1 MFLRCQWTFLSNDIP
16 PAGISAADR
25 SWCCYSPPPQLNESN
40 KVNRP
45 SLLCNLILSFLVA
58 SCSDSTAHGEE
69 VSSPTDSSNPFFEES
84 KLLYGMPAFDRI
96 KDEHYLPA
104 FARGMAEELSEYEAI
119 ATNPEV
125 ATFENTIVAMERAG
139 QLLDRTGR
147 VFSAMGSANTNDKI
161 KEVETLLAPVFS
173 AHNDSIYLN
182 ADLFARIEL
191 LHQSSENLSL
201 DPESLRLLERYHT
214 DFVRSGAK
222 LLDSQKSR
230 LRNINSERAKLA
242 TAFGQNVLNE
252 VNDSA
257 IVVNSKDELAGLSV
271 SQIRSAAT
279 AAEERGLEG
288 QYVIT
293 LRNTTQQPPL
303 SSLENRELRR
313 RIQEVSIARG
323 SRGNEFDNREIIVRI
338 LSLRA
343 EQAELLGY
351 KNHADFVL
359 ENRTAGTIEAVNDM
373 LSRLGPR
380 AVEQARKEAADLQA
394 LINESEPEQFKI
406 ASWDWLYYTEILRKQ
421 RYDFDANQL
430 KPYFEINRILEDGVF
445 YFAEQLY
452 GLTFEERPKLPVYQE
467 DVRIFEVFY
476 DDDPLGLFLFDP
488 YARDSKRGGAWMNAY
503 MSQSHLLDRKP
514 VVANHQN
521 IVKPPE
527 GEPTLLTL
535 GETNTMFHEFGHAV
549 HGLLSNVK
557 YPRFSGTSVPRDFV
571 EYPSQVHEMWA
582 TWPEVLANYAVH
594 YQTGKPI
601 PQDLLNRVIAAE
613 KFNQGFAR
621 TEYLAASIVDQSWH
635 QLTADEIG
643 PAEAVRDF
651 EARALADSAMDFD
664 LVPPRYSTTYFSHIM
679 GGYSAGYYSYIWSE
693 VLDAESVKWFK
704 ENGGL
709 KRENGDH
716 FRKTLLSKGGSVD
729 AMELFRNFRGA
740 EPSIEPL
747 LERLGF
753 E

>member
-1 MFLRCQWTFLSNDIP
+1 MNRSSLFFCLTLSV
-16 PAGISAADR
+16 
-25 SWCCYSPPPQLNESN
+25 LT
-40 KVNRP
+40 
-45 SLLCNLILSFLVA
+45 A
-58 SCSDSTAHGEE
+58 SCSDSTAPEQAASAPSE
-69 VSSPTDSSNPFFEES
+69 STNPFFEES
-84 KLLYGMPAFDRI
+84 NLPYGMPAFDQIR
-96 KDEHYLPA
+96 DEHYLPA
-104 FARGMAEELSEYEAI
+104 FERGMAEELSEYEAI
-119 ATNPEV
+119 ASDPEA

-147 VFSAMGSANTNDKI
+147 VFNAMGSAHTNDKI

-182 ADLFARIEL
+182 KELFARIDSLYQTREEL
-191 LHQSSENLSL
+191 GL

-214 DFVRSGAK
+214 DFVRSGAE
-222 LLDSQKSR
+222 LSDDEKSR
-230 LRNINSERAKLA
+230 LRNINSETAELA

-257 IVVNSKDELAGLSV
+257 IVVDSRDELAGLSA
-271 SQIRSAAT
+271 SQIESAAT

-288 QYVIT
+288 KYVIT
-293 LRNTTQQPPL
+293 LRNTTQQPAL
-303 SSLENRELRR
+303 TSLENRALRQ
-313 RIQEVSIARG
+313 RIQEVSAARG
-323 SRGNEFDNREIIVRI
+323 SRGNEYDNREIVVR
-338 LSLRA
+338 LLALRA
-343 EQAELLGY
+343 ERAELLGY
-351 KNHADFVL
+351 ENHAAFIL
-359 ENRTAGTIEAVNDM
+359 EDSTAGTIEAVNNM

-380 AVEQARKEAADLQA
+380 AVAQARKEAADLQT
-394 LINESEPEQFKI
+394 IVNESESERFEI

-430 KPYFEINRILEDGVF
+430 KPYFEINRVLEDGVF
-445 YFAEQLY
+445 YFAERLY
-452 GLTFEERPKLPVYQE
+452 GLTFEERPELPVYQE
-467 DVRIFEVFY
+467 DVRVFEVFY
-476 DDDPLGLFLFDP
+476 DGEALGLFLFDP
-488 YARDSKRGGAWMNAY
+488 YARESKGGGAWMNAY
-503 MSQSHLLDRKP
+503 MSQSHLLDRNP

-521 IVKPPE
+521 VVKPPE

-594 YQTGKPI
+594 YETGEPI
-601 PQDLLNRVIAAE
+601 PQDLLDRVIAAD
-613 KFNQGFAR
+613 KFNEGFAR
-621 TEYLAASIVDQSWH
+621 TEYLAASIVDQAWH
-635 QLTADEIG
+635 KLTADEIG

-651 EARALADSAMDFD
+651 EAKALAESGIDFD

-693 VLDAESVKWFK
+693 VLDADSVKWFQ

-716 FRKTLLSKGGSVD
+716 FRETLLSKGGSVD

>member
-1 MFLRCQWTFLSNDIP
+1 MN
-16 PAGISAADR
+16 R
-25 SWCCYSPPPQLNESN
+25 SGLLFNLTL
-40 KVNRP
+40 
-45 SLLCNLILSFLVA
+45 SLLIA
-58 SCSDSTAHGEE
+58 SCSGSEAPEQDASSSTA
-69 VSSPTDSSNPFFEES
+69 STNPFFEES
-84 KLLYGMPAFDRI
+84 NLPYGMPAFDQI

-104 FARGMAEELSEYEAI
+104 FERGMAEELSEYEAI
-119 ATNPEV
+119 ASNPEA

-147 VFSAMGSANTNDKI
+147 VFGAMGSAHTNDNI
-161 KEVETLLAPVFS
+161 KELETLLAPVFS
-173 AHNDSIYLN
+173 AHNDSINLN
-182 ADLFARIEL
+182 KDLFARIDSLYKTREEL
-191 LHQSSENLSL
+191 GL
-201 DPESLRLLERYHT
+201 DPESLRLLERYYT
-214 DFVRSGAK
+214 DIVRSGAN
-222 LLDSQKSR
+222 LSDDQKSR
-230 LRNINSERAKLA
+230 LRNINSERAELA

-257 IVVNSKDELAGLSV
+257 VVVDSIEELAGLSA
-271 SQIRSAAT
+271 SQIESAAT
-279 AAEERGLEG
+279 AAKELGLDDK
-288 QYVIT
+288 YVIT
-293 LRNTTQQPPL
+293 LRNTTQQPVL
-303 SSLENRELRR
+303 SSLENRELRQR
-313 RIQEVSIARG
+313 VQEVSTARG
-323 SRGNEFDNREIIVRI
+323 SRGNEYDNREILVRI
-338 LSLRA
+338 LALRA
-343 EQAELLGY
+343 ERAVLLGY
-351 KNHADFVL
+351 ENHAAFIL
-359 ENRTAGTIEAVNDM
+359 EDRTAGTIEAVNDM
-373 LSRLGPR
+373 LSRLAPS
-380 AVEQARKEAADLQA
+380 AVAQARKEADDLQE
-394 LINESEPEQFKI
+394 LINETESERFKI

-430 KPYFEINRILEDGVF
+430 KPYFEINRVLEDGVF
-445 YFAEQLY
+445 FFAEHLY
-452 GLTFEERPKLPVYQE
+452 GLTFEERPELPVYQE
-467 DVRIFEVFY
+467 DVKVFEVFY
-476 DDDPLGLFLFDP
+476 DGEALGLFIFDP
-488 YARDSKRGGAWMNAY
+488 YARDSKSGGAWMNAY
-503 MSQSHLLDRKP
+503 RSQSHLLDRNP

-521 IVKPPE
+521 VVKPPE

-535 GETNTMFHEFGHAV
+535 DETNTMFHEFGHAV

-594 YQTGKPI
+594 YQTGEPI
-601 PQDLLNRVIAAE
+601 PQDLLDRVIAAE
-613 KFNQGFAR
+613 KFNEGFAR

-635 QLTADEIG
+635 KLTADEIV

-651 EARALADSAMDFD
+651 EAKALADSGMDFD

-679 GGYSAGYYSYIWSE
+679 GSYSAGYYSYVWSE
-693 VLDAESVKWFK
+693 VLDADSVKWFQ

-716 FRKTLLSKGGSVD
+716 FRETLLSKGGSAD

>member
-1 MFLRCQWTFLSNDIP
+1 MN
-16 PAGISAADR
+16 R
-25 SWCCYSPPPQLNESN
+25 S
-40 KVNRP
+40 R
-45 SLLCNLILSFLVA
+45 LLFNITLSFLIV
-58 SCSDSTAHGEE
+58 SCGDSTAPEQDAN
-69 VSSPTDSSNPFFEES
+69 SPTASTNPFFDAS
-84 KLLYGMPAFDRI
+84 SLPYGMPAFDRI
-96 KDEHYLPA
+96 RDEHYLPA
-104 FARGMAEELSEYEAI
+104 FERGMAEELSEYEAI
-119 ATNPEV
+119 ASNAEA
-125 ATFENTIVAMERAG
+125 ATFKNTIVAMERAG

-147 VFSAMGSANTNDKI
+147 VFGAMGSAHTNDRI
-161 KEVETLLAPVFS
+161 NEIETLLAPVFS

-182 ADLFARIEL
+182 TDLFARIDS
-191 LHQSSENLSL
+191 LHQSREDLGL

-214 DFVRSGAK
+214 DFVRAGARLSAEEK
-222 LLDSQKSR
+222 TR
-230 LRNINSERAKLA
+230 LRNINSERAELA
-242 TAFGQNVLNE
+242 TAFSQNVLNE

-257 IVVNSKDELAGLSV
+257 VVVDSVDELAGFSA
-271 SQIRSAAT
+271 SQIESAA
-279 AAEERGLEG
+279 AAAKERGLDG
-288 QYVIT
+288 KYVIT
-293 LRNTTQQPPL
+293 LRNTTQQPAL
-303 SSLENRELRR
+303 SSLENRKLRQ
-313 RIQEVSIARG
+313 RIQEVSTARG
-323 SRGNEFDNREIIVRI
+323 SRGNEYDNREIVVRI

-343 EQAELLGY
+343 ERAELLGY
-351 KNHADFVL
+351 ENHAAFVL

-373 LSRLGPR
+373 LSSLAPR
-380 AVEQARKEAADLQA
+380 AVAQARKEAADLQA
-394 LINESEPEQFKI
+394 LINESESEPFRI
-406 ASWDWLYYTEILRKQ
+406 ASWDWLYYTEILRKR

-430 KPYFEINRILEDGVF
+430 KPYFEINRVLEDGVF
-445 YFAEQLY
+445 YFAERLY
-452 GLTFEERPKLPVYQE
+452 GLTFEERPELPVYQE
-467 DVRIFEVFY
+467 DVRVFEVFY
-476 DDDPLGLFLFDP
+476 DGEAMGLFIFDP

-521 IVKPPE
+521 ITKPPE

-535 GETNTMFHEFGHAV
+535 DEINTMFHEFGHAV

-557 YPRFSGTSVPRDFV
+557 YPRFAGTSVPSDFV

-594 YQTGKPI
+594 YQTGEPI
-601 PQDLLNRVIAAE
+601 PQDLLDRVIAAE
-613 KFNQGFAR
+613 KFNEGFVR

-635 QLTADEIG
+635 KLTVDEIG
-643 PAEAVRDF
+643 PAEAVRDC
-651 EARALADSAMDFD
+651 EAKALADSGMDFD

-693 VLDAESVKWFK
+693 VLDADTVKWFH

-716 FRKTLLSKGGSVD
+716 FRETLLSKGGSVD

-747 LERLGF
+747 LERLGY

>member
-1 MFLRCQWTFLSNDIP
+1 MNIRNLLAAGFAAVLLAACGGGESDATKE
-16 PAGISAADR
+16 PAAAAESA
-25 SWCCYSPPPQLNESN
+25 EIT
-40 KVNRP
+40 V
-45 SLLCNLILSFLVA
+45 
-58 SCSDSTAHGEE
+58 SDAELAG
-69 VSSPTDSSNPFFEES
+69 NPFFEES
-84 KLLYGMPAFDRI
+84 TLLYGMPAFDQI

-104 FARGMAEELSEYEAI
+104 FERGMAEELSEYEAI
-119 ATNPEV
+119 ASNPEA

-139 QLLDRTGR
+139 QLLDRTSR
-147 VFSAMGSANTNDKI
+147 VFGAMGSAHTNDNI
-161 KEVETLLAPVFS
+161 KELETLLAPVFS
-173 AHNDSIYLN
+173 AHSDSIYLN
-182 ADLFARIEL
+182 ESLFARIDSLYQVREEL
-191 LHQSSENLSL
+191 GL
-201 DPESLRLLERYHT
+201 DAESLRLLERYHMN
-214 DFVRSGAK
+214 FVRSGAK
-222 LLDSQKSR
+222 LSNDQKNR
-230 LRNINSERAKLA
+230 LRGINSERAELA
-242 TAFGQNVLNE
+242 TAFRQNVLNE

-257 IVVNSKDELAGLSV
+257 IVVDSKDELAGFSA
-271 SQIRSAAT
+271 SQIDSAAT
-279 AAEERGLEG
+279 AAKERGLEG
-288 QYVIT
+288 KYVIT
-293 LRNTTQQPPL
+293 LRNTTQQPAL
-303 SSLENRELRR
+303 SSLKNRELRQ
-313 RIQEVSIARG
+313 RIQEVSTARG
-323 SRGNEFDNREIIVRI
+323 SRGNEYDNREIVVRI
-338 LSLRA
+338 LALRA
-343 EQAELLGY
+343 ERAKLLGY
-351 KNHADFVL
+351 ENHAAYIL
-359 ENRTAGTIEAVNDM
+359 EDRTAGTIEAVNDM

-380 AVEQARKEAADLQA
+380 AVAQARKEAADLQT
-394 LINESEPEQFKI
+394 LIDESESEQFKI

-430 KPYFEINRILEDGVF
+430 KPYFEINRVLEDGVF
-445 YFAEQLY
+445 YFAEHLY
-452 GLTFEERPKLPVYQE
+452 GLTFEERPELPVYQE
-467 DVRIFEVFY
+467 DVRVFEVYY
-476 DDDPLGLFLFDP
+476 DGETLGLFLFDP

-521 IVKPPE
+521 VVKPPE

-535 GETNTMFHEFGHAV
+535 DETNTMFHEFGHAV

-594 YQTGKPI
+594 YQTGEPI
-601 PQDLLNRVIAAE
+601 PQDLLDRVIAAE
-613 KFNQGFAR
+613 KFNEGFAR

-635 QLTADEIG
+635 KLAADEIG
-643 PAEAVRDF
+643 PAEAVGDF
-651 EARALADSAMDFD
+651 ENKALADSGMDFD

-693 VLDAESVKWFK
+693 VLDADSVKWFH

-716 FRKTLLSKGGSVD
+716 FRETLLSKGGSAD
-729 AMELFRNFRGA
+729 AMELFRDFRGA

>member
-1 MFLRCQWTFLSNDIP
+1 
-16 PAGISAADR
+16 
-25 SWCCYSPPPQLNESN
+25 
-40 KVNRP
+40 VNRY
-45 SLLCNLILSFLVA
+45 SLLLNLTLSLLVA
-58 SCSDSTAHGEE
+58 SCSDSTAPGQDAG
-69 VSSPTDSSNPFFEES
+69 SPTESTNPFFEVS
-84 KLLYGMPAFDRI
+84 DLPYGMPAFDQI

-104 FARGMAEELSEYEAI
+104 FERGMAEELSEYEAI
-119 ATNPEV
+119 ASNPE
-125 ATFENTIVAMERAG
+125 AASFENTIVAMELAG

-147 VFSAMGSANTNDKI
+147 VFNAMGSAHTNDKI
-161 KEVETLLAPVFS
+161 KEVEILLAPVLS

-182 ADLFARIEL
+182 TDLFARIHS
-191 LHQSSENLSL
+191 LHQSREDLGL

-222 LLDSQKSR
+222 LSDEQKIR
-230 LRNINSERAKLA
+230 LRDINSERAELA
-242 TAFGQNVLNE
+242 TAFAQNVLNE

-257 IVVNSKDELAGLSV
+257 VVVDSIDELAGLSA
-271 SQIRSAAT
+271 SQIESAAT
-279 AAEERGLEG
+279 AAEERDLEG
-288 QYVIT
+288 KYVIT
-293 LRNTTQQPPL
+293 LRNTTQQPAL
-303 SSLENRELRR
+303 SSLENRKLRQ
-313 RIQEVSIARG
+313 RIQEVSSARG
-323 SRGNEFDNREIIVRI
+323 SRGNEYDNREIVVRI

-343 EQAELLGY
+343 ERAELLGY
-351 KNHADFVL
+351 ENHAAFVL

-380 AVEQARKEAADLQA
+380 AVAQARKEAADLQA
-394 LINESEPEQFKI
+394 LINESESEPFRI
-406 ASWDWLYYTEILRKQ
+406 ASWDWLYYTEILRKR

-430 KPYFEINRILEDGVF
+430 KPYFEINRVLEDGVF
-445 YFAEQLY
+445 YFAEHLY
-452 GLTFEERPKLPVYQE
+452 GLTFEERPELPVYQE
-467 DVRIFEVFY
+467 DVRVFEVFY
-476 DDDPLGLFLFDP
+476 DGEAMGLFIFDP
-488 YARDSKRGGAWMNAY
+488 YARDSKSGGAWMNAY

-521 IVKPPE
+521 ITKPPE

-535 GETNTMFHEFGHAV
+535 DEINTMFHEFGHAV

-557 YPRFSGTSVPRDFV
+557 YPRFAGTSVPSDFV
-571 EYPSQVHEMWA
+571 EFPSQVHEMWA
-582 TWPEVLANYAVH
+582 TWPEVLASYAVH
-594 YQTGKPI
+594 YQTGEAI
-601 PQDLLNRVIAAE
+601 PQDLLDRVIAAE
-613 KFNQGFAR
+613 KFNEGFAR
-621 TEYLAASIVDQSWH
+621 TEYLAASIVDQAWH
-635 QLTADEIG
+635 KLTADEIG

-651 EARALADSAMDFD
+651 EAKALADSGMDFD

-679 GGYSAGYYSYIWSE
+679 SGYSAGYYSYIWSE
-693 VLDAESVKWFK
+693 VLDADSVKWFQ

-716 FRKTLLSKGGSVD
+716 FRETLLSKGGSVD